1 MIITNSKI
9 DVVNKK
15 LIVPKEFGG
24 SVTFNDKGVA
34 EVDEKLGK
42 YLIEAG
48 FEEVKTGDAK
58 KIKKTTVS
66 SENDNAQ

>member
-24 SVTFNDKGVA
+24 SVTFNDKGIA

-48 FEEVKTGDAK
+48 FEEVKVTNQKNK
-58 KIKKTTVS
+58 KQTIAA
-66 SENDNAQ
+66 ENDNAQ